1 MLEDCARLK
10 LGDWNCI
17 YIYIDMYVCICIYIY
32 HIYIYIYVYIMYIYK
47 LALIDL
53 LCISNL
59 SSNSA
64 VHGVYLFSTGLF

>member
-17 YIYIDMYVCICIYIY
+17 YIYRYVCVYMYIYIY

-47 LALIDL
+47 LALIGL

-64 VHGVYLFSTGLF
+64 VHGVYLFSTGLS